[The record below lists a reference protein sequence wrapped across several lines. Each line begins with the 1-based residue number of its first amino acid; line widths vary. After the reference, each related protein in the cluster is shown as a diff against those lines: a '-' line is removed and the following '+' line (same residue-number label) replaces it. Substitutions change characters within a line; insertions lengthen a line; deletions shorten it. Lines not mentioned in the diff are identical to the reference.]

1 MKLRRWLPG
10 LLFSTLVLAA
20 AAGLVAT
27 RDRPPPAADGAP
39 ASQAGPG
46 ARAGAT
52 GPRRWRR
59 VDTGPLLT
67 ARRLAALAVTPEE
80 QELAHQAESLAD
92 HAVDLAFADALRQA
106 ADETPEQT
114 PELKGL
120 AAAKAK
126 AQAAVAADEAR
137 IKKLGVELAR
147 ASGEAQARLQDQI
160 EVARA
165 QQELDRDELDM
176 AAEALERAGGDP
188 QAQIKRLKAIHDAAQ
203 EEPRPAH
210 SPAAEAAGAA
220 TSSDSVV
227 ARLRAWNALR
237 AKRVQL
243 GEAEQDAKDRVQ
255 RQTKRRAALAQ
266 RLQEAEQAREAAKR
280 SAVGFAQGATGGAI
294 GGGAG
299 GEASKQEASATVQAL
314 KQFTEDERR
323 MTTIGRRIQDQEA
336 LSQVYASWGALVDGH
351 ARAALH
357 RLLGGL
363 LSIALVLLATFLAIR
378 LVDRFYEGAAREQER
393 AGTLRTVVKFAVQVV
408 GGVVILFIVIG
419 VPGQATTILGLA
431 GAGLTVAMKD
441 FIVAF
446 FGWFVLMSKHGIR
459 VGDWVEIKGVGG
471 EVAEIGLFHTVLLE
485 TGAWI
490 DAGHPTGRRV
500 SFVNSFAIEGH
511 YFNFSTAGQWMWD
524 DLRLMVPLG
533 QDPYPILEAVQKLVE
548 RETTANARLAEQEWR
563 TSSGYRV
570 KTFSAVPG
578 FTVVPT
584 SSGVEIHVRYI
595 TRAPERH
602 EARRRLY
609 QEVVALLHGKP
620 GAAAVTA

>member
-1 MKLRRWLPG
+1 MRLRRWIPG
-10 LLFSTLVLAA
+10 LLFLALALAA
-20 AAGLVAT
+20 VAGLVRT
-27 RDRPPPAADGAP
+27 RDRPPPAAEGAP
-39 ASQAGPG
+39 AGQAGQATQAGP
-46 ARAGAT
+46 T
-52 GPRRWRR
+52 GPHRWRR

-67 ARRLAALAVTPEE
+67 AHRLAALAVTPEE

-92 HAVDLAFADALRQA
+92 HAADLAFADAFRQA

-114 PELKGL
+114 PELKAL
-120 AAAKAK
+120 AEAKQK
-126 AQAAVAADEAR
+126 ARAAVAADEAR
-137 IKKLGVELAR
+137 IKKLTEQLASAR
-147 ASGEAQARLQDQI
+147 GDAQARVQDQI

-165 QQELDRDELDM
+165 QQELDQDELDM

-203 EEPRPAH
+203 KDSRP
-210 SPAAEAAGAA
+210 A
-220 TSSDSVV
+220 TSSAAAQAAATATSSENLV
-227 ARLRAWNALR
+227 AWLRAWNALR
-237 AKRVQL
+237 DKRAQIA
-243 GEAEQDAKDRVQ
+243 EAEQDAKDRVQ

-266 RLQEAEQAREAAKR
+266 RIQEAEQAREAAKR
-280 SAVGFAQGATGGAI
+280 SAEGFAQRA
-294 GGGAG
+294 AG
-299 GEASKQEASATVQAL
+299 VSEASKEEAWATVQTL
-314 KQFTEDERR
+314 KQFRDDQRR
-323 MTTIGRRIQDQEA
+323 VTMIGRRIQDQEA
-336 LSQVYASWGALVDGH
+336 LSQVYASWGALGDGY
-351 ARAALH
+351 ARKALH

-363 LSIALVLLATFLAIR
+363 LSIAVVLLATFLAIR
-378 LVDRFYEGAAREQER
+378 LVDRLYEGVAREQLR

-408 GGVVILFIVIG
+408 GALVILFIVIG

-446 FGWFVLMSKHGIR
+446 FGWFVLMSKNGIR
-459 VGDWVEIKGVGG
+459 VGDWVEIEGVGG
-471 EVAEIGLFHTVLLE
+471 EVVEIGLFHTVLLE

-511 YFNFSTAGQWMWD
+511 YFNFSSSGQWMWD
-524 DLRLMVPLG
+524 DLRLLVPLG
-533 QDPYPILEAVQKLVE
+533 QDPYPILDGVQKVVE
-548 RETTANARLAEQEWR
+548 RETATNSKLAEQEWR

-584 SSGVEIHVRYI
+584 ASGVEIHVRYI

-609 QEVVALLHGKP
+609 REVVALLHGKHGQ
-620 GAAAVTA
+620 GADAA